1 MARGSLRIESRTH
14 ARPVEIRVFVG
25 KGKVGLSQVE
35 WFLLL
40 RDPMA
45 YNREFDRVD
54 RWNAR
59 RKAHG
64 RCSLVS
70 WLSLDFVG
78 EEVSPVVKGRYLF
91 TSESVSMG
99 HPDKLADQISDGI
112 LDALIAEDPKSRVAC
127 ETLVATG
134 LAMVA
139 GEITTKAAVNYTDI
153 VRNVIREVGYT
164 SDSMGFNYETC
175 AVLVS
180 LRRQSPDIAM
190 GVDPDASR
198 GKPIGAGDQGMMFG
212 YAINHTPEFMPLPI
226 SLAHRILDRLTTLR
240 QQKVVDWLRPDSKSQ
255 VTIEFDGPTPV
266 RVDTVVVSTQ
276 HAPEVTQKEIREFV
290 IEKVV
295 EPILPRE
302 LVNGEIKYFINP
314 TGKFV
319 TGGPHGDTGV
329 TGRKIIVDTYGG
341 WARHGG
347 GAFSGKDPTK
357 VDRSAAY
364 MARHIAKN
372 IVAAGLAERC
382 EVQLAYA
389 IGVADPVSIYVDTD
403 GTGKVEEAL
412 LCQAIRDVF
421 PLTPGGIIDYLDLLR
436 PIYRKTAAGGHFG
449 RELPEFTWEK
459 THRTADLLDAVG
471 HVSVK

>member
-1 MARGSLRIESRTH
+1 
-14 ARPVEIRVFVG
+14 VV
-25 KGKVGLSQVE
+25 
-35 WFLLL
+35 
-40 RDPMA
+40 
-45 YNREFDRVD
+45 N
-54 RWNAR
+54 
-59 RKAHG
+59 G
-64 RCSLVS
+64 R
-70 WLSLDFVG
+70 F
-78 EEVSPVVKGRYLF
+78 LF

-112 LDALIAEDPKSRVAC
+112 LDALIAEDPTSRVAC

-134 LAMVA
+134 MAIVA
-139 GEITTKAAVNYTDI
+139 GEITTKAAINYPDV
-153 VRNVIREVGYT
+153 VRQVIRDVGYT

-190 GVDPDASR
+190 GVNADTAR

-212 YAINHTPEFMPLPI
+212 YAINHTPELMPLPI
-226 SLAHRILDRLTTLR
+226 SLAHQILQRLTEIR
-240 QQKVVDWLRPDSKSQ
+240 KQGEVDWLRPDSKSQ
-255 VTIEFDGPTPV
+255 VTVEFDGPVPV

-276 HAPEVTQKEIREFV
+276 HSDDISQKEIRDFV

-295 EPILPRE
+295 NPILPPE
-302 LVNGEIKYFINP
+302 LVNGEIKYYVNP
-314 TGKFV
+314 TGRFV

-341 WARHGG
+341 WAKHGG

-372 IVAAGLAERC
+372 IVAAGLADRC

-403 GTGKVEEAL
+403 GTGKVEERV
-412 LCQAIRDVF
+412 LCQAIREVF
-421 PLTPGGIIDYLDLLR
+421 PLTPGGIIEYLDLLR
-436 PIYRKTAAGGHFG
+436 PIYRKTASGGHFG
-449 RELPEFTWEK
+449 RNLPEFTWEK
-459 THRTADLLDAVG
+459 TDRISDLLDAVG
-471 HVSVK
+471 RA